1 MTSQNPAPDGLLDRD
16 AIDMLVVH
24 CSDTPDDQALG
35 ARDIQ
40 EMHLGF
46 GWDGIGYHHVICRDG
61 TREAGRP
68 EYWRGAHARGANE
81 RSLSVCLIGRSS
93 FTAEQMDS
101 LGTLLDEWRT
111 RYPNAR
117 ILGHRDAVET
127 DKTCPNFDVES
138 WWRMRS
144 LAHPAD
150 RLSVTAPAMAL
161 TASPDTHAL
170 ETELLFGESVQVLE
184 RTNGFARVI
193 LETDGYEG
201 WVSARGTLAETRPA
215 THRLCCA
222 AIHVLA
228 APDVKSS
235 SLMRLS
241 MGARLAVEA
250 TDDGW
255 HQISFPAA
263 ISAGFQK
270 RRHVLSTASRM
281 MSSALRNVSLDVPIY
296 GAEGARRALTVRRW
310 CNCRCKQPGSTA
322 RVILA
327 TSMTGQGLEGEPRS
341 LTAAKPVAA
350 IWCSGPAMSAS
361 AARRQLSFMPMRT
374 TMRWRTRRQPMPFF
388 APTPPRK
395 PKPLSS
401 GSRPRP
407 SAGTDGPAAPTAGP
421 VTVSPSSL

>member
-201 WVSARGTLAETRPA
+201 WVSARGTLAKTRPA

-255 HQISFPAA
+255 HQIQLPSSDIGWIPEAAARPVNSFEDDVVSVAERFLGCPYLWGGRSAA
-263 ISAGFQK
+263 GIDC
-270 RRHVLSTASRM
+270 
-281 MSSALRNVSLDVPIY
+281 SALVQLSLQATGIDCPRNSGDQHDW
-296 GAEGARRALTVRRW
+296 ARSRRGTEIIDRRETRRGDLVFW
-310 CNCRCKQPGSTA
+310 PGHVGLCR
-322 RVILA
+322 
-327 TSMTGQGLEGEPRS
+327 
-341 LTAAKPVAA
+341 
-350 IWCSGPAMSAS
+350 SAS
-361 AARRQLSFMPMRT
+361 TFLHANAHHHAVADEATADALLRTDAASKAEAIILRL
-374 TMRWRTRRQPMPFF
+374 
-388 APTPPRK
+388 AP
-395 PKPLSS
+395 
-401 GSRPRP
+401 
-407 SAGTDGPAAPTAGP
+407 
-421 VTVSPSSL
+421 